1 MKKSYFV
8 LAGLFALAIAGG
20 YLFSSGRLSL
30 NLDQYAPPMPGGD
43 FTLQSSEGPV
53 KLSGFK
59 GKVVL
64 IYFGYTYCPDICPTA
79 LALTSAAL
87 QQLDDAE
94 LAQIQTLFISVDP
107 ARDTPER
114 LNEYANFFHSNI
126 LGLTGSKTEIDDIT
140 KRFGA
145 YYSIPENAPAENYAV
160 DHSSQTL
167 IIGKD
172 GEIKEA
178 IPHGTQPQQALVA
191 IRKYL

>member
-1 MKKSYFV
+1 M
-8 LAGLFALAIAGG
+8 LAGLFALAITGG
-20 YLFSSGRLSL
+20 YLFSSGRLAL

-43 FTLQSSEGPV
+43 FTLQSHAGPV
-53 KLSGFK
+53 KLSDFK

-87 QQLDDAE
+87 KELNESE

-107 ARDTPER
+107 ERDTPER
-114 LNEYANFFHSNI
+114 LDEYAHFFHPNI
-126 LGLTGSKTEIDDIT
+126 LGITGTKSEIDDVT

-145 YYSIPENAPAENYAV
+145 YYRIPRHESGENYAV

-167 IIGKD
+167 VVGKD
-172 GEIKEA
+172 GEVKATIA
-178 IPHGTQPQQALVA
+178 HGTLPEPMLLT
-191 IRKYL
+191 IREHF